1 MHGEVRGRSA
11 AGGKLS
17 RRPNG
22 GHGVLVRVLA
32 GGVQEVWQA
41 PWVGCGPDE
50 YDETEEERYQA
61 MSDFEYDLDRDMA
74 DMEKYWEEQF

>member
-1 MHGEVRGRSA
+1 MASA
-11 AGGKLS
+11 NDRL
-17 RRPNG
+17 
-22 GHGVLVRVLA
+22 
-32 GGVQEVWQA
+32 QA